1 MVLSEDES
9 NPLKKGPSTLG
20 CLFSEFSSYSL
31 KSNPGI
37 SDSDV
42 YFLNIARNEADALGI
57 CNMEQAI
64 KLAVTAISDGGS
76 DKKNLSYK
84 DSSHKNRPTAVTAD
98 TLDVLFIVFDL
109 SSILLYLHGVPWVVM
124 SHDEMASFEH
134 FSKVCMAQ

>member
-9 NPLKKGPSTLG
+9 NPLKKGPSTSG

-84 DSSHKNRPTAVTAD
+84 DSSHKNRPLPSQQT
-98 TLDVLFIVFDL
+98 
-109 SSILLYLHGVPWVVM
+109 PWM
-124 SHDEMASFEH
+124 YYS
-134 FSKVCMAQ
+134 